1 MDDTPASVELPRM
14 RVGFIGLGLMGK
26 PMAGHILK
34 AGYPLTVH
42 NRSRAAVDELAVQ
55 GAHAAASPRE
65 VAAAGDVVITML
77 PDAPDVEA
85 VIDGPD
91 GILAGAR
98 PGLIHVDM
106 STISATATRRLAAR
120 EAEHG
125 VSHVDAPVSGGDIG
139 AKNATLTIMA
149 GGDEN
154 AVLAVE
160 PIFKVLGKRI
170 THIGPVGCGQVAK
183 ACNQIMVAAQMVALG
198 ELLIMA
204 QKAGADPEKV
214 VEAIKGG
221 AAQCWTLDNKPQRLF
236 VGNRTPG
243 FKASMQYKDL
253 NIVMELARTYGVPLP
268 GTAANTQV
276 FSAMVANGLGQQDN
290 SAVIGVIEQL
300 AHTVLNTHPADS

>member
-1 MDDTPASVELPRM
+1 MNDTPANVGLPKM

-26 PMAGHILK
+26 PMASHILK

-42 NRSRAAVDELAVQ
+42 NRSRAAVDELVAQ
-55 GAHAAASPRE
+55 GAQAATSPRE
-65 VAAAGDVVITML
+65 VAVNSDVVITML
-77 PDAPDVEA
+77 PDSPDVEA
-85 VIDGPD
+85 VINGPD

-98 PGLIHVDM
+98 HGLIHIDM
-106 STISATATRRLAAR
+106 STISATATRRIAAL

-125 VSHVDAPVSGGDIG
+125 VSHIDAPVSGGDIG

-149 GGDEN
+149 GGDEY
-154 AVLAVE
+154 AVLAIE

-170 THIGPVGCGQVAK
+170 THIGPIGCGQVSK
-183 ACNQIMVAAQMVALG
+183 ACNQIMVAAQMVAMG

-236 VGNRTPG
+236 AGNRTPG

-253 NIVMELARTYGVPLP
+253 NIVMEMARTYGVPLP

-276 FSAMVANGLGQQDN
+276 FNAMIANELGDQDN
-290 SAVIGVIEQL
+290 SAVIGIIEQL
-300 AHTVLNTHPADS
+300 AHVVLNTHE

>member
-1 MDDTPASVELPRM
+1 MNGTPANVGLPKM

-26 PMAGHILK
+26 PMARHILK

-42 NRSRAAVDELAVQ
+42 NRSRAAVDELVTQ
-55 GAHAAASPRE
+55 GAQAAMSPRE
-65 VAAAGDVVITML
+65 VAVNSDIVITML
-77 PDAPDVEA
+77 PDSPDVES
-85 VIDGPD
+85 VINGPD
-91 GILAGAR
+91 GIMAGAR
-98 PGLIHVDM
+98 HGLIHIDM
-106 STISATATRRLAAR
+106 STISTTATRRIAAL

-125 VSHVDAPVSGGDIG
+125 VTHIDAPVSGGEIG
-139 AKNATLTIMA
+139 AQNATLTIMA
-149 GGDEN
+149 GGDEY

-160 PIFKVLGKRI
+160 PIFKVMGKKI
-170 THIGPVGCGQVAK
+170 THIGPIGCGQVAK
-183 ACNQIMVAAQMVALG
+183 ACNQIMVAAQMVAMG

-236 VGNRTPG
+236 AGNRTPG

-253 NIVMELARTYGVPLP
+253 NIVMEMARTYGVPLP

-276 FSAMVANGLGQQDN
+276 FNAMVTNGLGDQDN

-300 AHTVLNTHPADS
+300 AHRVLNTHE

>member
-1 MDDTPASVELPRM
+1 MNDTPANVGLPKM

-42 NRSRAAVDELAVQ
+42 NRSRAAVDELVTQ
-55 GAHAAASPRE
+55 GARAAASPRD
-65 VAAAGDVVITML
+65 VAVNSDVVITML
-77 PDAPDVEA
+77 PDSPDVES
-85 VIDGPD
+85 VLNGPD
-91 GILAGAR
+91 GLLAGAR
-98 PGLIHVDM
+98 PGLIHIDM
-106 STISATATRRLAAR
+106 STISATATRHIAAL

-125 VSHVDAPVSGGDIG
+125 VVHIDAPVSGGEIG
-139 AKNATLTIMA
+139 AQNATLTIMA
-149 GGDEN
+149 GGDEY

-170 THIGPVGCGQVAK
+170 THIGPIGCGQVAK

-214 VEAIKGG
+214 SEAIKGG

-236 VGNRTPG
+236 AGNRAPG

-253 NIVMELARTYGVPLP
+253 NIVMEMARTYGVPLP

-276 FSAMVANGLGQQDN
+276 FNAMIANGLGDQDN

-300 AHTVLNTHPADS
+300 AHTMLNTHE

>member
-1 MDDTPASVELPRM
+1 MDNTPAKAGLPKM

-26 PMAGHILK
+26 PMAGHILN
-34 AGYPLTVH
+34 AGYPVTVH
-42 NRSRAAVDELAVQ
+42 NRSRAAVDELVAQ
-55 GAHAAASPRE
+55 SAQAAASPRE
-65 VAAAGDVVITML
+65 VAANSDVVITML
-77 PDAPDVEA
+77 PDSPDVEA
-85 VIDGPD
+85 VINGPE

-106 STISATATRRLAAR
+106 STIAATTTRRIAAL
-120 EAEHG
+120 EAEQG
-125 VSHVDAPVSGGDIG
+125 VIHIDAPVSGGDIG
-139 AKNATLTIMA
+139 AKNATLTIMV

-170 THIGPVGCGQVAK
+170 THIGSVGCGQVAK
-183 ACNQIMVAAQMVALG
+183 ACNQIMVAAQMVAMG

-204 QKAGADPEKV
+204 QKAGADSEKV

-236 VGNRTPG
+236 AGNRTPG
-243 FKASMQYKDL
+243 FKASMQFKDL
-253 NIVMELARTYGVPLP
+253 NIVMEMARTYGVPLP

-276 FSAMVANGLGQQDN
+276 FNAMIANGLGSQDN

-300 AHTVLNTHPADS
+300 AHAVLSTHE

>member
-1 MDDTPASVELPRM
+1 MPAQVGLPKM
-14 RVGFIGLGLMGK
+14 RIGFIGLGLMGK
-26 PMAGHILK
+26 PMAGHIVK

-42 NRSRAAVDELAVQ
+42 NRSRAAVEELVAD
-55 GAHAAASPRE
+55 GARAATSPRE
-65 VAAAGDVVITML
+65 VAINSDVVITML
-77 PDAPDVEA
+77 PDSPDVEA
-85 VIDGPD
+85 VIDGPE

-106 STISATATRRLAAR
+106 STISAMVTRRLAAL

-125 VSHVDAPVSGGDIG
+125 VVHIDAPVSGGDIG

-149 GGDEN
+149 GGDEY

-170 THIGPVGCGQVAK
+170 THIGPIGCGQVAK
-183 ACNQIMVAAQMVALG
+183 ACNQIMVAAQMVAMG
-198 ELLIMA
+198 ELLVMA
-204 QKAGADPEKV
+204 QKAGADPEKA

-236 VGNRTPG
+236 AGNRTPG
-243 FKASMQYKDL
+243 FKASMQFKDL
-253 NIVMELARTYGVPLP
+253 NIVMEMARTYGVPLP

-276 FSAMVANGLGQQDN
+276 FNAMIANELGDQDN

-300 AHTVLNTHPADS
+300 AHIVLNTHE

>member
-1 MDDTPASVELPRM
+1 MNDTPAGVDLPKM

-34 AGYPLTVH
+34 AGYPLTAH
-42 NRSRAAVDELAVQ
+42 NRSQ
-55 GAHAAASPRE
+55 GAITELIAQGAQAAGSPRE
-65 VAAAGDVVITML
+65 VAANSDVVITML
-77 PDAPDVEA
+77 PDSPDVEA
-85 VIDGPD
+85 VVDGPE

-98 PGLIHVDM
+98 PSLIHVDM
-106 STISATATRRLAAR
+106 STISATATRRIAAL

-125 VSHVDAPVSGGDIG
+125 VSHIDAPVSGGDIG
-139 AKNATLTIMA
+139 AKNATLTIMV
-149 GGDEN
+149 GGDEY

-170 THIGPVGCGQVAK
+170 THIGPIGCGQVAK

-214 VEAIKGG
+214 IEAIKGG

-236 VGNRTPG
+236 AGNRTPG

-253 NIVMELARTYGVPLP
+253 NIVMEMARTYGVPLP
-268 GTAANTQV
+268 GTATNTQI
-276 FSAMVANGLGQQDN
+276 FNAMIANGLGDQDN
-290 SAVIGVIEQL
+290 SAVISVIEQL
-300 AHTVLNTHPADS
+300 ARAALKTHE

>member
-1 MDDTPASVELPRM
+1 MDATLARAGLPKL

-42 NRSRAAVDELAVQ
+42 NRSQPAVDELVAQ
-55 GAHAAASPRE
+55 GAQAATAPRE
-65 VAAAGDVVITML
+65 VAENSDVVITML
-77 PDAPDVEA
+77 PDSPDVEA
-85 VIDGPD
+85 VINAPN

-106 STISATATRRLAAR
+106 STISATATRRIAAQ
-120 EAEHG
+120 EAEHE
-125 VSHVDAPVSGGDIG
+125 VIHIDAPVSGGDIG
-139 AKNATLTIMA
+139 AKNATLTIMI
-149 GGDEN
+149 GGDEY

-170 THIGPVGCGQVAK
+170 THIGPIGCGQVAK

-236 VGNRTPG
+236 AGNRTPG

-253 NIVMELARTYGVPLP
+253 NIVMEMARTYNVPLP

-276 FSAMVANGLGQQDN
+276 FNAMLANGYGDQDN
-290 SAVIGVIEQL
+290 SAVISVIEQL
-300 AHTVLNTHPADS
+300 AGTALKTHE

>member
-1 MDDTPASVELPRM
+1 MEQTPTQRI
-14 RVGFIGLGLMGK
+14 GFIGLGLMGK

-42 NRSRAAVDELAVQ
+42 NRSRAAVDELAAQ
-55 GAHAAASPRE
+55 GARAAASPRE
-65 VAAAGDVVITML
+65 VAANSDVVITML
-77 PDAPDVEA
+77 PDSPDVESV
-85 VIDGPD
+85 VIGPD

-106 STISATATRRLAAR
+106 STISATATRRIAAL

-125 VSHVDAPVSGGDIG
+125 VIHVDAPVSGGEIG
-139 AKNATLTIMA
+139 AQNATLTIMA

-154 AVLAVE
+154 AVSAVE
-160 PIFKVLGKRI
+160 PIFRVMGKRI
-170 THIGPVGCGQVAK
+170 THIGPIGCGQVAK
-183 ACNQIMVAAQMVALG
+183 ACNQIMVAAQMVAMG

-204 QKAGADPEKV
+204 QKAGADSEKV

-236 VGNRTPG
+236 AGNRTPG
-243 FKASMQYKDL
+243 FKASMQFKDL
-253 NIVMELARTYGVPLP
+253 NIVMEMARTYGVPLP

-276 FSAMVANGLGQQDN
+276 FNAMIANGLGQQDN

-300 AHTVLNTHPADS
+300 AHMALSTHE